1 MERMS
6 RKRLTIFP
14 LLKTEVPQPRLVL
27 RFRKSNIVENV
38 KGALVFRIGAPITA
52 DFPLPLLV
60 PDAVCV
66 TKGVYMCHKSNAF
79 VSAPTL

>member
-1 MERMS
+1 MS

-27 RFRKSNIVENV
+27 RFRKSNIVEHV
-38 KGALVFRIGAPITA
+38 KGALVFRISAPIRA
-52 DFPLPLLV
+52 GFPLPLLV

-66 TKGVYMCHKSNAF
+66 TIDVSVCNKSNA
-79 VSAPTL
+79 L